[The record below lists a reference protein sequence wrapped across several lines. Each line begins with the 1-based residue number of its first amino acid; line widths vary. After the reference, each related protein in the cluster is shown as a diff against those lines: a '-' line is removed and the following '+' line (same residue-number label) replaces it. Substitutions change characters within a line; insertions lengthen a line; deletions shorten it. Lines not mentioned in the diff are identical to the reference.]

1 MFTMNNCT
9 EATTAQQARTETIL
23 GKSGCRVTLAKDF
36 RLPLMGFIDANG
48 VIRFMVLE
56 LSYSLIFI
64 SSQNRGSKRIRMVQ
78 MFSEVLSSFDIL

>member
-1 MFTMNNCT
+1 MNNCT

-64 SSQNRGSKRIRMVQ
+64 FLFTKMRALDQMVSRIY
-78 MFSEVLSSFDIL
+78 LSLL

>member
-1 MFTMNNCT
+1 
-9 EATTAQQARTETIL
+9 
-23 GKSGCRVTLAKDF
+23 
-36 RLPLMGFIDANG
+36 MGFIDVNG

-78 MFSEVLSSFDIL
+78 MFSEVLSSSDIL

>member
-1 MFTMNNCT
+1 M
-9 EATTAQQARTETIL
+9 
-23 GKSGCRVTLAKDF
+23 TLAKDF

>member
-9 EATTAQQARTETIL
+9 KATTTQQARTETIL

-36 RLPLMGFIDANG
+36 RLPLMGFIDVNG

-78 MFSEVLSSFDIL
+78 MFSEVLSSSDIL